1 MAHPQC
7 NGVSFVGPSASSNLV
22 SFVAKPPLLSATR
35 HTVCTAT
42 PKRHPP
48 PPSATLLSE
57 HQRQGSPAQSPV
69 HPNDRDTNNRSPKA
83 KPKPGEPGHRF
94 YEFSPDTVEAVR
106 IRHLLVG
113 TEQLCDEVYTRILSN
128 DAQLSTLA
136 QSLSTCTA
144 SRSTGGD
151 IGWWNVDDL
160 VPSDL
165 PDALVD
171 DALLVAA
178 THARLNVVERHQS
191 VHGWHVYVVEQVR
204 HKLQTKHRR
213 TPLRSNPNQKTRKKH
228 SVNSN
233 NGDNKQDS
241 FDPTVPIPKTYALQT
256 LGCQM
261 NRSDSERMAGHLEK
275 AGYKQTQDP
284 FEAALLVLNTC
295 NIREHAE
302 TKVYSYLGRHVARK
316 RKHGRA
322 VTLAVAGCVAQQE
335 GDRMLRRIPEL
346 DLVFGPQFA
355 NRLPELLDEVQRHGC
370 QIAATDPA
378 PIIEDV
384 ATPRRDSS
392 VTAWVNVS
400 FGCGENCTFCTV
412 GNVVRP
418 VEQSRT
424 IDAIVQEIKRIAQD
438 GIREVVLLG
447 QNIDAYGRDM
457 SPKRTFAQ
465 LLRHVHDVDGIQ
477 RIRFTTSHPRYMSEN
492 LVQTCA
498 TLPKVMPF
506 FHIPPQSGDNT
517 ILKAMRRGYS
527 VETFVKVVDRI
538 RSYIPDAAIA
548 GDMIV
553 GFPGET
559 EEQFQ
564 HSLDLIRDIKFHV
577 VNTAAYSPRPHTPAA
592 TFDHQ
597 IPEDVKYD
605 RLQRMNKVVTESAHE
620 RSQRYVGRV
629 EQVLVEDENPKNPAQ
644 VIGRTPTNR
653 PVYFEGRIEELRGK
667 LVAVEIE
674 KAFAFSLQGKQVGQP
689 R

>member
-1 MAHPQC
+1 MVNQHRS
-7 NGVSFVGPSASSNLV
+7 GVAFVAPSACSNPA
-22 SFVAKPPLLSATR
+22 SFVAKPPLLSLDR
-35 HTVCTAT
+35 RPYSVCTPT
-42 PKRHPP
+42 PKRRPP

-57 HQRQGSPAQSPV
+57 HESQPSLSQSK
-69 HPNDRDTNNRSPKA
+69 SPKV

-94 YEFSPDTVEAVR
+94 YDFSPDTVEAVR
-106 IRHLLVG
+106 IRHLVVG
-113 TEQLCDEVYTRILSN
+113 TEQLCDEVYARILSN

-151 IGWWNVDDL
+151 IGWWNSDDL
-160 VPSDL
+160 VPSDM

-171 DALLVAA
+171 DALLA
-178 THARLNVVERHQS
+178 TATRARLNVVERHQS

-228 SVNSN
+228 AANSASSTTN
-233 NGDNKQDS
+233 SDKQLDS
-241 FDPTVPIPKTYALQT
+241 SDPTAPIPKTYALQT

-261 NRSDSERMAGHLEK
+261 NRSDSERMAGHLEQ

-316 RKHGRA
+316 RKHGHA

-424 IDAIVQEIKRIAQD
+424 IDAIVQEVDRIAKD

-465 LLRHVHDVDGIQ
+465 LLRHVHDVEGIE
-477 RIRFTTSHPRYMSEN
+477 RIRFTTSHPRYISEN
-492 LVQTCA
+492 LVQTCVD
-498 TLPKVMPF
+498 LPKVMPF

-564 HSLDLIRDIKFHV
+564 HSLDLIRHIKFDV

-605 RLQRMNKVVTESAHE
+605 RLQRMNQIVTESAHE

-629 EQVLVEDENPKNPAQ
+629 EQVLVEDQNQKNSAQ

-667 LVAVEIE
+667 LVAVQIE
-674 KAFAFSLQGKQVGQP
+674 KAFPFSLQGKQAGQP